1 MCVSC
6 PVDFGRFLILGAR
19 DLDFDMKVGDWY
31 FKLSNFNS
39 RILSGFGSVESGDG
53 LGRQADHDMA
63 VTCLSLAMCPQIGY
77 LPSLTSD
84 GIL

>member
-1 MCVSC
+1 
-6 PVDFGRFLILGAR
+6 
-19 DLDFDMKVGDWY
+19 MKVDDWC

-39 RILSGFGSVESGDG
+39 RILCEFSSVKSGDG

-77 LPSLTSD
+77 LTSLTSD
-84 GIL
+84 GIS